1 MPPARLWLTEDMSER
16 ITMYG
21 AEWCSDCRRSKKLLD
36 GLGVDYDYVDLE
48 ADVSAADKA
57 RAISGRANIPVIVFP
72 DDSHVVE
79 PSDAELREKVLALQA

>member
-1 MPPARLWLTEDMSER
+1 MSKR

-21 AEWCSDCRRSKKLLD
+21 AEWCSDCRRSKRLLD
-36 GLGVDYDYVDLE
+36 QMGVAYDYIDLE

-57 RAISGRANIPVIVFP
+57 QAISGRTNIPVIVFP

-79 PSDAELREKVLALQA
+79 PSDGELRDKVLALQA